1 MHILCLPTLRA
12 KQQKDREGKSSGVYP
27 TLLEPQLLSLT
38 ASGSFGPQPA
48 PLPPRGCLGWELSI
62 QEYSSLSLSTGE
74 PALAPGAGLREFLL
88 AILYPCLCPL
98 QTSSC
103 IESRTGKKQTKH
115 LFGGTD
121 NSRLYPQFTG
131 YCLFLRVPRSL
142 LCASGQALSLH

>member
-1 MHILCLPTLRA
+1 MPAHF
-12 KQQKDREGKSSGVYP
+12 EGKAAEGQRGEKQWGLP
-27 TLLEPQLLSLT
+27 HPLGTTAPLSYSIWVLW
-38 ASGSFGPQPA
+38 AHPA

-88 AILYPCLCPL
+88 AILCPCLCPL